1 MHATVPDPALVLKA
15 QSLKTNPV
23 LQVAVPVL
31 GPVAVPVLVAH
42 LLDQGVVLIRL
53 PAQVLEAKVRLRQ
66 LVTEEGE
73 DDHTTTYVGVIII
86 NWFRH

>member
-1 MHATVPDPALVLKA
+1 MHATVPDPVQAALVLKA
-15 QSLKTNPV
+15 QSLTMNPV

-31 GPVAVPVLVAH
+31 GPVAVPVLGGAVLAHDLAH

-53 PAQVLEAKVRLRQ
+53 PAQVLEAKVHRLRL

-73 DDHTTTYVGVIII
+73 DLQ
-86 NWFRH
+86 